1 MIGLTTSSMICNCF
15 MPILQ
20 TLKQHLLRMI
30 TAKQYCNTL
39 LQWNSPTHRISL
51 FQFLRHLSEGVSKLI
66 ADSNMNPKMAN
77 CSIGLTFIRIREELT
92 EKKGFQSIGYQDFKL
107 DRNILSRVCQR
118 IFQIEKIYNRSH
130 QDGNQQLFSTKLG
143 NNSIEL
149 GSKKTMTITRKAATK
164 SSSPSIILFFLCK
177 KFFLNPMNHS
187 YFIIHLMS
195 FYFQF
200 SIQYLKIIC
209 DNCDKKEVDIIKNIL
224 IFV

>member
-1 MIGLTTSSMICNCF
+1 MIGLTTSSVICNCF

-66 ADSNMNPKMAN
+66 ADSKMNPKMAN

-118 IFQIEKIYNRSH
+118 IFQVEKIYYRSH
-130 QDGNQQLFSTKLG
+130 QDGNQNHFSPTRG

-149 GSKKTMTITRKAATK
+149 GSIKTRTITTKVATK
-164 SSSPSIILFFLCK
+164 SSSPSIILFFLCRIVFK
-177 KFFLNPMNHS
+177 SYEPLLFYHPFNVILFLV
-187 YFIIHLMS
+187 
-195 FYFQF
+195 
-200 SIQYLKIIC
+200 QYLVPE
-209 DNCDKKEVDIIKNIL
+209 NYL
-224 IFV
+224 

>member
-1 MIGLTTSSMICNCF
+1 MIGLTTSSVICNCF

-77 CSIGLTFIRIREELT
+77 CSIGLTFIRIREELN
-92 EKKGFQSIGYQDFKL
+92 EKRGFQSIGYQDFKL

-118 IFQIEKIYNRSH
+118 IFRIEKIY
-130 QDGNQQLFSTKLG
+130 Q
-143 NNSIEL
+143 
-149 GSKKTMTITRKAATK
+149 K
-164 SSSPSIILFFLCK
+164 S
-177 KFFLNPMNHS
+177 
-187 YFIIHLMS
+187 
-195 FYFQF
+195 
-200 SIQYLKIIC
+200 
-209 DNCDKKEVDIIKNIL
+209 
-224 IFV
+224 